1 MTADLALR
9 TASGYRTYSHC
20 LFFFFLQLKI
30 TQRLKFVGTH
40 VTMSDDSLATTMK
53 AQCGPPIATTEEL
66 QVYQLPLQEFMRN
79 SELRI
84 AKYNLGVNTGWQKS
98 VANFAKA
105 VKSKIF
111 STAPSAEASPKVLMV
126 VGATGAGKTT
136 LINGMANYVLGV
148 SWEDDFRFKL
158 ISEVETRSQ
167 VHSQTSW
174 ITAYTLPNLA
184 GSRFPYPLTIIDT
197 PGFGDTD
204 GVQRDKQIAA
214 QIKEFFSIPPPNG
227 IEHIDAI
234 GFVTQSSLPRLTPSQ
249 KYIFS
254 SILAIFGKDIEKNI
268 FLMTTFADGGR
279 IAVLDSVKAA
289 GIPYVDTFKFNNS
302 ALFEKSENEFDKLF
316 WKMGIKSF
324 QVALNKLQV
333 VEPKSLQL
341 TREVLKERE
350 HLEVLIQGLRQKI
363 QIALGKISEL
373 QQEQEIM
380 KQHAAAIK
388 DNKDFTYTVKVVNMK
403 KTELAHGVY
412 VTNCLNCHT
421 TCHYPCG
428 IPRDQDK
435 QGCAAMGPNGE
446 CERCK
451 GNCIWRDHVNNGYM
465 IEMEIVSKTRTYENL
480 KQRYHEAKSG
490 MSTSEIIVKKMEE
503 ELRVLHHA
511 VRGMVKE
518 AQKVI
523 NRLKEIALKPDPLS
537 EIDYIDILIEAEKN
551 EGAPGWQ
558 QRMQCLQK
566 VRQDAQLLIT
576 LGKVDTEYST
586 EWWTSFRLNN

>member
-1 MTADLALR
+1 
-9 TASGYRTYSHC
+9 
-20 LFFFFLQLKI
+20 
-30 TQRLKFVGTH
+30 
-40 VTMSDDSLATTMK
+40 MSDSLATTMK
-53 AQCGPPIATTEEL
+53 AQCGPSIATTEEL
-66 QVYQLPLQEFMRN
+66 QVYQLPLQEFMKN

-111 STAPSAEASPKVLMV
+111 STAPAAEASPKVLMV

-158 ISEVETRSQ
+158 ISEVKTRSDAY
-167 VHSQTSW
+167 SQTSW
-174 ITAYTLPNLA
+174 ITAYTLPNLD

-214 QIKEFFSIPPPNG
+214 QIKEFFSMPPPNG

-234 GFVTQSSLPRLTPSQ
+234 GFVTQSSLARLTPSQ

-279 IAVLDSVKAA
+279 IAVLESVKEA

-350 HLEVLIQGLRQKI
+350 HLEVIMQGLREKI

-373 QQEQEIM
+373 QQEQEEM
-380 KQHAAAIK
+380 KRHEAAIK
-388 DNKDFTYTVKVVNMK
+388 DNKNFTYTVNVVKMEK
-403 KTELAHGVY
+403 IKLDPGTY
-412 VTNCLNCHT
+412 VTNCLNCNV

-428 IPRDQDK
+428 ISRDQDK
-435 QGCAAMGPNGE
+435 RGCAAMAPNGN
-446 CERCK
+446 CVKCQR
-451 GNCIWRDHVNNGYM
+451 NCIWSDHVHHAYR
-465 IEMEIVSKTRTYENL
+465 IEMKMVPEKRTYENL
-480 KQRYHEAKSG
+480 KLRYHEAKSG
-490 MSTSEIIVKKMEE
+490 MSASENIVKKMEK
-503 ELRVLHHA
+503 ELCVLHHA

-537 EIDYIDILIEAEKN
+537 EVDYIDILIEAEKH

-558 QRMQCLQK
+558 QRMKCLQK

-576 LGKVDTEYST
+576 LGKVDTEYTT
-586 EWWTSFRLNN
+586 EWWTSFRLDCVT